1 MPSPDPKPPLQKKS
15 RSLVAE
21 NSKFDL
27 FFDHLILPHG
37 ESIPHF
43 LVVSPKKRMEDGTTG
58 VAILPVLNDSIA
70 LIRVYRHAIAEWSW
84 EIPRG
89 FVESDE
95 SFQEGAQRELLEE
108 TGMACPIPNLVSLG
122 NFRPDAGILN
132 AKVQLVAALHCEIRQ
147 PFVPNETGH
156 VEMKSIS
163 FKETHNWIDRGDIHD
178 PSTLI
183 ASYRYE
189 TTKHSL

>member
-1 MPSPDPKPPLQKKS
+1 MPSPNPKPPLQKKS
-15 RSLVAE
+15 RNLVAE

-27 FFDHLILPHG
+27 FFDHLVLPDG
-37 ESIPHF
+37 ESIPNF

-70 LIRVYRHAIAEWSW
+70 LIRVYRHAIEEWSW

-89 FVESDE
+89 FVESNE
-95 SFQEGAQRELLEE
+95 TFQEGAQRELLEE
-108 TGMACPIPNLVSLG
+108 TGMACPIPNLVPLG

-147 PFVPNETGH
+147 PFAPNETGH
-156 VEMKSIS
+156 VELKTVSS
-163 FKETHNWIDRGDIHD
+163 KEIHDWINRGDIHD

-183 ASYRYE
+183 AFYRYE
-189 TTKHSL
+189 RIKQTL